1 MPLNP
6 SDMMDVPNDPSVPP
20 LLPLNDDLPPL
31 FGPPGD
37 QNNFDSEYHP
47 DHKQPDHSSNKTETK
62 ATKERRD
69 SLLEQSRDQV
79 SLEKIHQMED
89 SYSQIKKALLLELDE
104 SSEKDLFSPCGPEI
118 PRQETGQFHKEEKN
132 VTKTRS
138 KDNLESIFGR
148 SGSLE
153 SQDFRSSCNDNN
165 DEVHAEVDVDELVSP
180 EEDCVLNVKSPI
192 PLCTSS
198 SDVDSPFRTS
208 TSSMKND
215 PVPQTSTSPSGGG
228 TKNDVYTIQ
237 EMPEE
242 EVASPTTA
250 DGVSRLRNYNDLAEE
265 GRCSLSKFKFLMLS
279 GNCILWFCFFL
290 VFDFFQHLCIM
301 QNQNQF

>member
-37 QNNFDSEYHP
+37 QNFDSEYHSQQQQ
-47 DHKQPDHSSNKTETK
+47 QPDHSSNNNETK

-69 SLLEQSRDQV
+69 SLLEQSKDQV

-104 SSEKDLFSPCGPEI
+104 QSDKDLYSPCGPEI
-118 PRQETGQFHKEEKN
+118 PRQETCKEDK

-153 SQDFRSSCNDNN
+153 SQEFRSSCNNN
-165 DEVHAEVDVDELVSP
+165 NDDEVHAEVDVDELASP
-180 EEDCVLNVKSPI
+180 DEDRVMNVKSPI

-198 SDVDSPFRTS
+198 SLSADLIGVDSFS
-208 TSSMKND
+208 SSSMNT
-215 PVPQTSTSPSGGG
+215 VPQTSSASGG
-228 TKNDVYTIQ
+228 TKVYTIQ

-242 EVASPTTA
+242 EMASPTTA
-250 DGVSRLRNYNDLAEE
+250 DGVSRLRNNNDLAGE
-265 GRCSLSKFKFLMLS
+265 GRCSLFKFNLYFS
-279 GNCILWFCFFL
+279 FIRFNQENIYSVVFFL
-290 VFDFFQHLCIM
+290 YFWHLFFQHFL
-301 QNQNQF
+301 